1 MKIKVLH
8 IIGGSPD
15 SGVYK
20 GAHILHKALLDLK
33 IESKILNDTPI
44 LQKTKTE
51 ENLILFNNTYL
62 KKYFRKINIFFEK
75 IIKSLYLPI
84 PRSTYTLGFFGYD
97 LTKFDEYKNS
107 DIIHI
112 HWLSEGFINFRTL
125 VKSKKPII
133 WTMRDMW
140 PFTGGSHYTMDFIN
154 YENSSISNFIQKIK
168 KKSFKNNIKF
178 IAISDWLKNKA
189 QKSKVLED
197 KNIIRIY
204 NNINLKDFK
213 IIEKKLARS
222 NLDIKTKKHVIL
234 YGAQNPQST
243 RKGWSIFLETIK
255 KLDKKKY
262 FILIFG
268 SFWSQQLL
276 DDVGIEYKNLG
287 FINDKT
293 KLNMIYSSADF
304 FIFSSIQD
312 SFGKTWAEALA
323 CETPVICFKN
333 TGASEFV
340 EHKFNGY
347 VCDGFDSEKL
357 KEGIEWLSNEMKYEK
372 LRTNCIN
379 KKILDIDA
387 SIIAQKYIEI
397 YSDAINNQKD

>member
-1 MKIKVLH
+1 
-8 IIGGSPD
+8 
-15 SGVYK
+15 
-20 GAHILHKALLDLK
+20 
-33 IESKILNDTPI
+33 
-44 LQKTKTE
+44 
-51 ENLILFNNTYL
+51 
-62 KKYFRKINIFFEK
+62 
-75 IIKSLYLPI
+75 
-84 PRSTYTLGFFGYD
+84 
-97 LTKFDEYKNS
+97 
-107 DIIHI
+107 
-112 HWLSEGFINFRTL
+112 
-125 VKSKKPII
+125 
-133 WTMRDMW
+133 
-140 PFTGGSHYTMDFIN
+140 MDFIN

-255 KLDKKKY
+255 KLDKKV

-304 FIFSSIQD
+304 LSSLQYKIHLAKPGQKHWPVKHQLYVLKIQAHLNLLNINLTVMFVMD
-312 SFGKTWAEALA
+312 LTL
-323 CETPVICFKN
+323 KN
-333 TGASEFV
+333 
-340 EHKFNGY
+340 
-347 VCDGFDSEKL
+347 
-357 KEGIEWLSNEMKYEK
+357 
-372 LRTNCIN
+372 
-379 KKILDIDA
+379 
-387 SIIAQKYIEI
+387 
-397 YSDAINNQKD
+397 